1 MYEYLPSFLGED
13 VSPYPG
19 YKPDTHPG
27 ISHVFQSAAFRY
39 QLFSI
44 NDFYDLK
51 MHENTT
57 YFWTSP
63 TKKNIKG
70 VDGWWNLL
78 KMSSDR
84 IRNSCSTNQSQSCYF
99 TFSFQENCTKISFA
113 VVSCKALKTSQN
125 RISLIDLLGNFLPQ
139 QRFLKPFYNSHM
151 TWNVKM
157 RRIMKLNIQTMTIVT
172 FLIDRLWRTWTLKQ
186 WKLTLTQKITLN
198 ILNHKQINYAEV
210 WIQRF

>member
-1 MYEYLPSFLGED
+1 M
-13 VSPYPG
+13 
-19 YKPDTHPG
+19 
-27 ISHVFQSAAFRY
+27 
-39 QLFSI
+39 
-44 NDFYDLK
+44 
-51 MHENTT
+51 
-57 YFWTSP
+57 
-63 TKKNIKG
+63 
-70 VDGWWNLL
+70 DGWWNLL
-78 KMSSDR
+78 IMSSDR
-84 IRNSCSTNQSQSCYF
+84 IRNSCSTNQSQSCYS
-99 TFSFQENCTKISFA
+99 TFSFKENCTKISFA

-186 WKLTLTQKITLN
+186 WKLTLRQKITVN